1 MRWILLAGL
10 IALSCRPAL
19 AVNCHVNGL
28 LPDKLCTPG
37 SILTNV
43 TDKDVCVHGY
53 TEKVRNVPQSLK
65 REVFAQYGITKDF
78 GTFEIDHLVS
88 LELGGSNDISNLWP
102 EAYAN
107 PNGARVKDQVENYL
121 HAQVCKGNI
130 TLGVAQDAIRDD
142 WTKVYEGIHKK

>member
-121 HAQVCKGNI
+121 
-130 TLGVAQDAIRDD
+130 
-142 WTKVYEGIHKK
+142 